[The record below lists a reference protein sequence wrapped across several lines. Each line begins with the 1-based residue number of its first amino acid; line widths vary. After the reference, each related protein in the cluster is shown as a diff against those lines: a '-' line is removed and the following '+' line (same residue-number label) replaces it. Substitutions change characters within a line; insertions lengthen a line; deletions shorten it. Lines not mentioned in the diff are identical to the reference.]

1 VSREPQ
7 RAALQLLARA
17 GDDGPARA
25 EFRAKMD
32 QLIAAP
38 TPHPIKEDL
47 LVFRAQVALK
57 EKNFSGAEEDARA
70 LLESFPGSQLK
81 TQALGVLTGVAWEWQ
96 RYRTAADRAAQLR
109 AELPPGDARAQLG
122 VLVADAY
129 FRAGDYRNAADAY
142 GSAQREPPA
151 AVPPGVLHFQRVLS
165 EILDAQN
172 LFDSAQ
178 LDAAQKRLA
187 DAGALLDEAAA
198 APGGDAVSRWEGE
211 WNLARALQVH
221 GRTAGALQR
230 VTRLVSEPGAAAL
243 PPELAVRMAWLQA
256 RLAFEAGSPADA
268 IRWVDALL
276 ARLGSGAGAALPGD
290 FKSDVTSTSVLLKA
304 QALLASGRTRPAAA
318 QEGLD
323 LLKRL
328 RADYPGADAAVYSF
342 IAEADYYSARNVIV
356 EAQRLCT
363 NLADTYPRSKY
374 APFALYEA
382 ALSAERLGQ
391 DSSYE
396 EANRLI
402 ERLVTDYPKDDLVFY
417 ARLKQGDLFRKLNQ
431 FGSAQKVYEFLTVN
445 FPQQKVQDVLLA
457 QLALADCHYA
467 QAATDPSH
475 WESALAI
482 YERLQDLPTAPVDL
496 RVEAGF
502 MHGNALSK
510 RGNADRAQATWM
522 LVVNSFLL
530 EPARAAELGA
540 KGRYWMSRILLELG
554 DLYERG
560 EKLDEARRAYE
571 LLLAQKL
578 PGRMLAQRRLARF
591 SREDAG
597 NPARAE

>member
-1 VSREPQ
+1 
-7 RAALQLLARA
+7 
-17 GDDGPARA
+17 
-25 EFRAKMD
+25 
-32 QLIAAP
+32 
-38 TPHPIKEDL
+38 
-47 LVFRAQVALK
+47 
-57 EKNFSGAEEDARA
+57 
-70 LLESFPGSQLK
+70 
-81 TQALGVLTGVAWEWQ
+81 
-96 RYRTAADRAAQLR
+96 
-109 AELPPGDARAQLG
+109 
-122 VLVADAY
+122 
-129 FRAGDYRNAADAY
+129 
-142 GSAQREPPA
+142 
-151 AVPPGVLHFQRVLS
+151 
-165 EILDAQN
+165 
-172 LFDSAQ
+172 
-178 LDAAQKRLA
+178 
-187 DAGALLDEAAA
+187 
-198 APGGDAVSRWEGE
+198 VSRWEGE

-230 VTRLVSEPGAAAL
+230 VTRLVGEPGAAAL

-276 ARLGSGAGAALPGD
+276 ARLGSGAGAALPGG

-323 LLKRL
+323 LLKQL

-382 ALSAERLGQ
+382 ALNAERLGQ

-502 MHGNALSK
+502 MHGNALSR

-530 EPARAAELGA
+530 EPTRAAELGA

-578 PGRMLAQRRLARF
+578 PGGMLAQRRLARF